1 VPTANTLVVE
11 RADRL
16 GLAQMYQLRGRVG
29 RSRERAFAYFFF
41 PPQQSLTEEAHERL
55 SSISRFTDLGSG
67 VKIAMRDLEIRGAGN
82 LLGAEQHGHI
92 AAVGFDTYMRL
103 LQEAV
108 AEMKGEEVRAEMD
121 VRIDLP
127 VRAFIPV
134 GWVGQEGLRL
144 ELYRRV
150 SNARDHAELDE
161 IAVELRDRF
170 GVLPPEVETLFGIA
184 RLRVTATRLG
194 VTEVGTFRTQVRLK
208 PLSLPDRLQL
218 DLTSRVPDAAY
229 HSTTRTLNLTPV
241 VLGGPSLPGWVEEQ
255 LLAAVDEAP
264 AAGSPTG

>member
-1 VPTANTLVVE
+1 
-11 RADRL
+11 
-16 GLAQMYQLRGRVG
+16 
-29 RSRERAFAYFFF
+29 
-41 PPQQSLTEEAHERL
+41 
-55 SSISRFTDLGSG
+55 
-67 VKIAMRDLEIRGAGN
+67 
-82 LLGAEQHGHI
+82 
-92 AAVGFDTYMRL
+92 MRL

-108 AEMKGEEVRAEMD
+108 AEMKGEEVRSELE

-150 SNARDHAELDE
+150 SNARDHSELDD

-170 GVLPPEVETLFGIA
+170 GVLPPEVETLFSIA

-194 VTEVGTFRTQVRLK
+194 VTEINTFRQQVRLK

-218 DLTSRVPDAAY
+218 DLVQRVPDGAY
-229 HSTTRTLNLTPV
+229 HSVTKTLNLAPV
-241 VLGGPSLPGWVEEQ
+241 VLGGPSLPGWVEER
-255 LLAAVDEAP
+255 LLAAVDEAGE
-264 AAGSPTG
+264 GSR

>member
-1 VPTANTLVVE
+1 
-11 RADRL
+11 
-16 GLAQMYQLRGRVG
+16 MYQLRGRVG

-108 AEMKGEEVRAEMD
+108 AEMKGEPLREELD

-134 GWVGQEGLRL
+134 
-144 ELYRRV
+144 YRRV
-150 SNARDHAELDE
+150 SNARDHSELDD

-170 GVLPPEVETLFGIA
+170 GVLPVEVETLFGIA

-194 VTEVGTFRTQVRLK
+194 VTEVGTFRQQVRLK
-208 PLSLPDRLQL
+208 PLVLPDRLQL
-218 DLTSRVPDAAY
+218 DLTARVPEGAF
-229 HSTTRTLNLTPV
+229 HPVTKTLNLTPV
-241 VLGGPSLPGWVEEQ
+241 VLGGPSLPGWVEER
-255 LLAAVDEAP
+255 LLAAVDELPDA
-264 AAGSPTG
+264 

>member
-1 VPTANTLVVE
+1 
-11 RADRL
+11 
-16 GLAQMYQLRGRVG
+16 
-29 RSRERAFAYFFF
+29 
-41 PPQQSLTEEAHERL
+41 
-55 SSISRFTDLGSG
+55 
-67 VKIAMRDLEIRGAGN
+67 MRDLEIRGAGN

-108 AEMKGEEVRAEMD
+108 AEMKGEEVRSELE

-150 SNARDHAELDE
+150 SNARDHAELDD

-184 RLRVTATRLG
+184 RLRVTATRSG
-194 VTEVGTFRTQVRLK
+194 
-208 PLSLPDRLQL
+208 
-218 DLTSRVPDAAY
+218 SR
-229 HSTTRTLNLTPV
+229 R
-241 VLGGPSLPGWVEEQ
+241 
-255 LLAAVDEAP
+255 
-264 AAGSPTG
+264 